1 MTDIT
6 LDCKNQNVYAI
17 IEWCNNHFN
26 SNWDWHCDWPNT
38 RYTFQLPSDRA
49 ATLFGLRWL

>member
-26 SNWDWHCDWPNT
+26 SNWDWYCDWPNT
-38 RYTFQLPSDRA
+38 IYTFQLPSDRA